1 MEKDQHRKTDDETRA
16 YLAKIQRTISESNA
30 LIAQAELRRAETDR
44 MLAEQGLTREQVE
57 ALRFTPEQLK
67 AVNAELARRG
77 LPPIEEELVLAG
89 EARPQTRPQRQE
101 DARLTGE
108 GRAAEPN
115 FNPED
120 SKEDLENRRRKFNV
134 MMNDLRL

>member
-1 MEKDQHRKTDDETRA
+1 MDGEQQKRMNDETRA

-44 MLAEQGLTREQVE
+44 MLAEQGLTREQVG

-77 LPPIEEELVLAG
+77 LPPIDAEEVLMG
-89 EARPQTRPQRQE
+89 DARADA
-101 DARLTGE
+101 DARLTGA

-120 SKEDLENRRRKFNV
+120 SKEDLENRKRKFNV